1 MIYFPMMVALS
12 GKKCLI
18 IGGGKVAERKVRVMQ
33 DFAADVTVIATNVS
47 EQIKKNDNITWSER
61 CYTQDD
67 IAGADVVIAATD
79 DPVQNHVIS
88 ELCKNQKIPVNAV
101 DQVEDC
107 TFIFPSYWKQGDV
120 VAAFSSG
127 GNSPVVTQYLKE
139 KTKEVVPDLIG
150 EIADILGSLRKRV
163 KMNVSSEK
171 ERKACFAEIFSL
183 AIEKNAIPSDPE
195 IEFILLKYENKEL

>member
-171 ERKACFAEIFSL
+171 ERKACFSEIFSL
-183 AIEKNAIPSDPE
+183 AIEKNAIPSDSE
-195 IEFILLKYENKEL
+195 IESILLKYENEEL